1 MLMAYDVRSG
11 IALLSRMYEG
21 GDTDAVF
28 VRELFWQAHLA
39 GMLFLADKGFLSEEN
54 LALFTSDSQPVRDP
68 APQKRQALQGIGRPR
83 GAGGLPGALR
93 LDALQEGVRRRV
105 ARRHARRQARSALLR
120 PLTAG
125 ADPGELPQAHGDG
138 NFRIH
143 ARRGSMRCFP
153 TWA

>member
-54 LALFTSDSQPVRDP
+54 LALFTSDSQPVRDR
-68 APQKRQALQGIGRPR
+68 AF
-83 GAGGLPGALR
+83 
-93 LDALQEGVRRRV
+93 QE
-105 ARRHARRQARSALLR
+105 
-120 PLTAG
+120 
-125 ADPGELPQAHGDG
+125 
-138 NFRIH
+138 
-143 ARRGSMRCFP
+143 
-153 TWA
+153 